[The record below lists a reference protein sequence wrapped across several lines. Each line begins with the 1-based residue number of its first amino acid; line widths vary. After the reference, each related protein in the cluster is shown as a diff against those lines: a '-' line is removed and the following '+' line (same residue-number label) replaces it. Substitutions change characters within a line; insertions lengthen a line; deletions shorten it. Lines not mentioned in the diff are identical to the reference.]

1 MTLPPK
7 QDRKLLP
14 TLAELN
20 QDIELAFKNDQ
31 FKLLLNQQPPESW
44 LKKQL
49 QGGGK
54 YVPIDKTEFLLDRI
68 FQDWRV
74 EVLRE
79 GVMFN
84 SVYVTVRVHYKNP
97 VTGEW
102 SFHDGVGAKDMQK
115 DAGTTLD
122 MSTIKSAAVMMAL
135 PSAKSFAIKDACDH
149 LGKIF
154 GRDLNRKDTIDFA
167 PAYSG
172 SMPKSEDKE
181 NERVIKLMREC
192 KTRQQLS
199 SFEEHLTTN
208 EARDVFDEM
217 FKKLK

>member
-1 MTLPPK
+1 MSTTPTK
-7 QDRKLLP
+7 VDKKLLP
-14 TLAELN
+14 SLAELN

-31 FKLLLNQQPPESW
+31 FKTLLNQPPPESW

-54 YVPIDKTEFLLDRI
+54 YVPIDKVEFLLDRI
-68 FQDWRV
+68 FQEWKV

-97 VTGEW
+97 ITGEW

-115 DAGTTLD
+115 DSGTPALTIE
-122 MSTIKSAAVMMAL
+122 TIKSAAVQMAL
-135 PSAKSFAIKDACDH
+135 PSAKSYAIKDACDH
-149 LGKIF
+149 LGKLF

-167 PAYSG
+167 PAYLG
-172 SMPKSEDKE
+172 KVDKE
-181 NERVIKLMREC
+181 EERIIKLMEAC
-192 KTRQQLS
+192 KSRLELS
-199 SFEEHLTTN
+199 KYEKDLTTN
-208 EARDVFDEM
+208 TTREVFDEM
-217 FKKLK
+217 FKQLK